1 MKGGFFFMSLY
12 NESVIETIAAA
23 LPQFISGK
31 RLAHTLAVERECRAL
46 SALFCAHPI

>member
-1 MKGGFFFMSLY
+1 MSLY

-31 RLAHTLAVERECRAL
+31 RLAHTLAVEREWH
-46 SALFCAHPI
+46 SIHQH